1 MFQFK
6 QNNRIK
12 IIMIIS
18 FMIFVLVLF
27 RIFYIQVIEY
37 NKINSL
43 ADSLWTRNLPVQAER
58 GKILDRNG
66 KVIVDN
72 STTTALVVVPSQIID
87 KDDTAKKLSEI
98 LNVSY
103 EDVYNHLSKNTSIE
117 RIHPE
122 GRNLNSNISDKIN
135 NLNIDG
141 IYLLKESNR
150 NYIYEDLLSHVIGYT
165 GIDNQ
170 GLSGLEY
177 KYDEILTGIDGS
189 IKYYSDG
196 KGNRLDISE
205 KYEEPINGKD
215 ITLTIDLDIQ
225 ITLENELNIAMKKYE
240 AEGAIGIV
248 MNPKTGEVLAMSSK
262 PSFNPESYQKYS
274 EEIINRNLAIWA
286 NFEPGSTFKIVTLSA
301 AINEGKVNIFEDKY
315 YDSGS
320 IKVANATLHCWKR
333 KGHGQQ
339 TFLQVV
345 ENSCNPGFVVLGQKL
360 GKETLFKYIK
370 KLGFGSKT
378 GIDLNGEATGI
389 LFKLDNVG
397 PVELATTSFGQ
408 GVSVTAIQQ
417 VSSLSAV
424 VNGGDYYT
432 PYIVKS
438 VGNEENTPTLKT
450 KDIITDETS
459 ELVRY
464 ALESVVANGSGRN
477 AYIENYRIGGKTGT
491 AQKVG
496 TNGQY
501 MDGNYILSFIGFMP
515 ADNPEYVIY
524 IAIDHPKGVTQY
536 GGVVAAPIASTVF
549 KEIISLYNLKEDY
562 NGIPKSYRWDDVRY
576 VTIPEILGKTK
587 KEVTNTLKSLY
598 FNIEYS
604 GNGNK
609 VIDSSPT
616 EGERVK
622 EGSTIKLLLN

>member
-1 MFQFK
+1 M
-6 QNNRIK
+6 
-12 IIMIIS
+12 
-18 FMIFVLVLF
+18 
-27 RIFYIQVIEY
+27 
-37 NKINSL
+37 
-43 ADSLWTRNLPVQAER
+43 
-58 GKILDRNG
+58 
-66 KVIVDN
+66 
-72 STTTALVVVPSQIID
+72 
-87 KDDTAKKLSEI
+87 
-98 LNVSY
+98 
-103 EDVYNHLSKNTSIE
+103 
-117 RIHPE
+117 
-122 GRNLNSNISDKIN
+122 
-135 NLNIDG
+135 
-141 IYLLKESNR
+141 
-150 NYIYEDLLSHVIGYT
+150 
-165 GIDNQ
+165 
-170 GLSGLEY
+170 
-177 KYDEILTGIDGS
+177 
-189 IKYYSDG
+189 
-196 KGNRLDISE
+196 
-205 KYEEPINGKD
+205 
-215 ITLTIDLDIQ
+215 
-225 ITLENELNIAMKKYE
+225 
-240 AEGAIGIV
+240 
-248 MNPKTGEVLAMSSK
+248 
-262 PSFNPESYQKYS
+262 
-274 EEIINRNLAIWA
+274 
-286 NFEPGSTFKIVTLSA
+286 
-301 AINEGKVNIFEDKY
+301 
-315 YDSGS
+315 
-320 IKVANATLHCWKR
+320 
-333 KGHGQQ
+333 
-339 TFLQVV
+339 
-345 ENSCNPGFVVLGQKL
+345 
-360 GKETLFKYIK
+360 
-370 KLGFGSKT
+370 
-378 GIDLNGEATGI
+378 NGEATGI

>member
-248 MNPKTGEVLAMSSK
+248 MNPKTGEVLAIFN
-262 PSFNPESYQKYS
+262 SFS
-274 EEIINRNLAIWA
+274 
-286 NFEPGSTFKIVTLSA
+286 
-301 AINEGKVNIFEDKY
+301 
-315 YDSGS
+315 
-320 IKVANATLHCWKR
+320 
-333 KGHGQQ
+333 
-339 TFLQVV
+339 
-345 ENSCNPGFVVLGQKL
+345 
-360 GKETLFKYIK
+360 
-370 KLGFGSKT
+370 
-378 GIDLNGEATGI
+378 
-389 LFKLDNVG
+389 NV
-397 PVELATTSFGQ
+397 
-408 GVSVTAIQQ
+408 I
-417 VSSLSAV
+417 
-424 VNGGDYYT
+424 
-432 PYIVKS
+432 
-438 VGNEENTPTLKT
+438 
-450 KDIITDETS
+450 
-459 ELVRY
+459 
-464 ALESVVANGSGRN
+464 
-477 AYIENYRIGGKTGT
+477 
-491 AQKVG
+491 
-496 TNGQY
+496 
-501 MDGNYILSFIGFMP
+501 
-515 ADNPEYVIY
+515 
-524 IAIDHPKGVTQY
+524 
-536 GGVVAAPIASTVF
+536 
-549 KEIISLYNLKEDY
+549 
-562 NGIPKSYRWDDVRY
+562 
-576 VTIPEILGKTK
+576 
-587 KEVTNTLKSLY
+587 
-598 FNIEYS
+598 
-604 GNGNK
+604 
-609 VIDSSPT
+609 
-616 EGERVK
+616 
-622 EGSTIKLLLN
+622 